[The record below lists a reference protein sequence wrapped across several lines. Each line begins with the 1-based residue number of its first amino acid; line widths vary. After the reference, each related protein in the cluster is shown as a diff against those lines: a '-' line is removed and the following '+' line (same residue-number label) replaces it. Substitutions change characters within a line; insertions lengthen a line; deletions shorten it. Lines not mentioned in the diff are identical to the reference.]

1 MNTENQREVQ
11 TMKQYEVRVYY
22 GEAKVIDYYRVNAEN
37 EASARFEAV
46 QRVASETD
54 FDVFHPDFAVLDVE
68 EVI

>member
-11 TMKQYEVRVYY
+11 AMKQYEVRVYY
-22 GEAKVIDYYRVNAEN
+22 GDAKVIDYYRVNAED

-54 FDVFHPDFAVLDVE
+54 FNVFHPDFAVLGVE
-68 EVI
+68 EVR